1 MKNAVWLNNNMKKT
15 SADLIKKVEKEAKE
29 FFKDASGCHDW
40 SHIERVRKMAMH
52 LGKDEKADLFVLE
65 LASLLHDIGRKEE
78 MTSKGLFCHA
88 EKGAE
93 LSREILSKYEI
104 DDMVKAKIIH
114 CIASHR
120 NRTKNKP
127 ESLEAKILF
136 DADKLDSIGAVGVA
150 RDFLFAGNAG
160 SNCLYTG
167 NEKEYAKSD
176 KNYSYTKED
185 SAILEYEINLKHI
198 KDRMLT
204 RAGKKIAIE
213 RQKFMSDFFKR
224 FWKEVVGK
232 I

>member
-1 MKNAVWLNNNMKKT
+1 MNKKE
-15 SADLIKKVEKEAKE
+15 LIVKIEIEARE

-40 SHIERVRKMAMH
+40 SHVERVRKMALH
-52 LGKDEKADLFVLE
+52 IGKDEKADLFILE
-65 LASLLHDIGRKEE
+65 LAAVLHDIGRKEE
-78 MTSKGLFCHA
+78 MKSKGLFCHA
-88 EKGAE
+88 EKGGE
-93 LSREILSKYEI
+93 LAKKILDKHDIDSEMKSR
-104 DDMVKAKIIH
+104 IIH
-114 CIASHR
+114 CIVSHR

-176 KNYSYTKED
+176 KDYSYTKED

-198 KDRMLT
+198 KNRMLT
-204 RAGKKIAIE
+204 ETGKKIAIE

-224 FWKEVVGK
+224 FWREVEGK